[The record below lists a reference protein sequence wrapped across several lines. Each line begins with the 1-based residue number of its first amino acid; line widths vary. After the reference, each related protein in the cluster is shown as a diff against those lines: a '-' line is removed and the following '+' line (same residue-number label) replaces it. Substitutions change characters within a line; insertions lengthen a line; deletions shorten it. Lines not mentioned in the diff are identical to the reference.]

1 MDKYEYKIRAEEI
14 HNLIA
19 EGEYAQAV
27 EIADTIDWRRVK
39 SIKTLCTISD
49 LYKANRRYQ
58 ESKEILLMAYERYP
72 GGRLIV
78 YSLCELSIKL
88 EEYVQAIEYYK
99 EYVQLAPKDTS
110 RYILQYRLY
119 EAQNVSREERIEVL
133 EEFKRKDYRDKW
145 AYELAYQYHL
155 MGLAS
160 KCIDE
165 CDEIIVTFGEGRYVI
180 KAMELKMLHTPLSAT
195 EQVKYEAWI
204 RERDGLVAEES
215 QVYATENTASD
226 MEGSTDLKDLS
237 SAPTT
242 EMPQEMDIQITPED
256 DGQYNTTNLQEAL
269 AESMKDIWGTEEP
282 VEAPSTPEE
291 DVEDNTIFGTGPLA
305 GPMYAQDSETFNV
318 DNWDNTGEIPG
329 ATEVVIPREPQIE
342 AADIPVSTIMQDYK
356 APEMVSREI
365 LQEETKRIPTEAVVD
380 YLGAQMLVDQMK
392 HDSAALAASD
402 IQAEKIPGAV
412 TGSLRP
418 IGNETYNSAY
428 DSILTQ
434 EYDGQISIAIP
445 DGEQI
450 EKQITGQLSIEDIM
464 AEWEQTKKDNEEK
477 RKQEVKTRILQHTG
491 SLFDDFD
498 EDTKAGLLQQLEK
511 AFLEA
516 IVKEAKEGNA
526 NSDEL
531 NKRIN
536 EEAKKAVEYLNKENK
551 ETVEEAEPI
560 EADEIV
566 EEVQNDEV
574 TAETTDDEAVL
585 DVTEAEETE
594 LPEISTEDDEDKS
607 EEEIAEETE
616 SDDTE
621 EDVEEDVD
629 SEEVKAV
636 MKALE
641 EDAESDDEDTEEA
654 EDVSD
659 NDSESET
666 EDNPTVE
673 RVLNDEE
680 EEMFSTYMTR
690 KSVRKQITH
699 ALENMS
705 MASYTGNIIVTGAEG
720 VGTLDLAKKLIKH
733 MKSADDNFVGQAAKT
748 TGKALNEKDL
758 ESTIDALN
766 GGALIIEC
774 ARGMKKSTVE
784 KLIKLLEKEDLG
796 IIVVLEDT
804 AEGIDRMT
812 KAIPQLSEVFNVR
825 IDLKAL
831 DDRAL
836 VSYAQEYARSQEY
849 SIDEFGVLAL
859 HTRIEEM
866 QTRDH
871 QVSVAE
877 VRDLVDDAI
886 YFADKKT
893 PKHLFDVILHK
904 RYDDED
910 MIILREK
917 DFMHY

>member
-215 QVYATENTASD
+215 QVYAAENTASD

-560 EADEIV
+560 EAEEIV

-594 LPEISTEDDEDKS
+594 LPKISTEDDEDKS

-641 EDAESDDEDTEEA
+641 EEAESDDEDTEEA

-748 TGKALNEKDL
+748 SGKALNEKDL